1 MKKML
6 VLDIDQTLVD
16 SSRRENLSFFKDELN
31 LEHYKKQKY
40 CNVLGVASD
49 SILPLGELLE
59 DFALSCPFVL
69 VTAREFDFIDY
80 NVLGRLMPN
89 TMLNA
94 EIVIN
99 RNNCHLFGGDKKQ
112 QSSGVYKRPIFEW
125 LKAYYNR
132 ELIVIDDCRKVLDM
146 AALQGHKIVDA
157 RDLWHMSEADIMRV
171 IENVTFLTG

>member
-16 SSRRENLSFFKDELN
+16 SSRRENLSFFKDNLD

-40 CNVLGVASD
+40 CNELGVTSD
-49 SILPLGELLE
+49 TLLPLGELLE
-59 DFALSCPFVL
+59 NFVLSCPFVV
-69 VTAREFDFIDY
+69 VTAREFEVIDF
-80 NVLGRLMPN
+80 NMLGSLMPN
-89 TMLNA
+89 TMLQA

-125 LKAYYNR
+125 LKSYYNR
-132 ELIVIDDCRKVLDM
+132 ELIIVDDCPKVLQV
-146 AALQGHKIVDA
+146 ARQSGHKAICA
-157 RDLWHMSEADIMRV
+157 RDLWHLSEVSIMRV
-171 IENVTFLTG
+171 LENALY

>member
-1 MKKML
+1 MKKL
-6 VLDIDQTLVD
+6 FVFDIDQTLID
-16 SSRRENLSFFKDELN
+16 SSRRENLSFFQDELN
-31 LEHYKKQKY
+31 LEHYKKQKFHS
-40 CNVLGVASD
+40 VLGIASD
-49 SILPLGELLE
+49 SLLPLGEVLE
-59 DFALSCPFVL
+59 NNTISCDIVL

-112 QSSGVYKRPIFEW
+112 QSSGLYKRPIFEW
-125 LKAYYNR
+125 LKSYYNR

-146 AALQGHKIVDA
+146 AALQGYKIVDA
-157 RDLWHMSEADIMRV
+157 RDLWHLSEADIMRV
-171 IENVTFLTG
+171 LENAIT

>member
-16 SSRRENLSFFKDELN
+16 SSIRENLSFFQDELN
-31 LEHYKKQKY
+31 LEHYKIQKY

-49 SILPLGELLE
+49 TLLPLGEVLE
-59 DFALSCPFVL
+59 RVSLPYHFVL
-69 VTAREFDFIDY
+69 VTAREFETIDT

-94 EIVIN
+94 EIVIS

-112 QSSGVYKRPIFEW
+112 QSSGIYKRPIFEW
-125 LKAYYNR
+125 LENYYNKK
-132 ELIVIDDCRKVLDM
+132 LVVIDDCPKVLQV
-146 AALQGHKIVDA
+146 ARESGYNAIDA
-157 RDLWHMSEADIMRV
+157 RDLWHLSEVAIMRV
-171 IENVTFLTG
+171 LENAIT